1 MIANVLSD
9 QILRRAIGSDLQ
21 TGPLHPKCIPQEARR
36 IIRGVLYWQA
46 KVATLAG
53 TVNKS
58 KQQGKLLTTAM
69 RVMWD

>member
-9 QILRRAIGSDLQ
+9 QVLRCAIGSDLK
-21 TGPLHPKCIPQEARR
+21 TGPLHPKGIPQEACRTAL
-36 IIRGVLYWQA
+36 GVLHGRA
-46 KVATLAG
+46 KVATLAR

-58 KQQGKLLTTAM
+58 KQQVRLLTTAM